1 MIFSLN
7 SRVVVSM
14 FLVAVLLDSLVFI
27 YGFQMAIAQQR
38 LPQSVSPAE
47 LSAANAIATSSNSP
61 HATAANIVHVNKTA
75 GVSELTSIIVEVSVH
90 YPTPQEKNRVDKI
103 VNQTLSMLQPM
114 GKAINESHS
123 CILEAVICGN
133 SDMTNETMLRL

>member
-1 MIFSLN
+1 
-7 SRVVVSM
+7 M

-38 LPQSVSPAE
+38 LPQSLSPPE

-61 HATAANIVHVNKTA
+61 HGATANIVHVSKTCS

-114 GKAINESHS
+114 GKAIKTSRIVAS
-123 CILEAVICGN
+123 
-133 SDMTNETMLRL
+133 

>member
-1 MIFSLN
+1 
-7 SRVVVSM
+7 M
-14 FLVAVLLDSLVFI
+14 FLVAVLLDTLVFM

-38 LPQSVSPAE
+38 LPQSLSPPE
-47 LSAANAIATSSNSP
+47 LSAANAIA
-61 HATAANIVHVNKTA
+61 HAANIVHVNKTA

-123 CILEAVICGN
+123 CILEAVICGDSN
-133 SDMTNETMLRL
+133 MSNGTMLRL

>member
-1 MIFSLN
+1 LIFSLN
-7 SRVVVSM
+7 SRVIVSM
-14 FLVAVLLDSLVFI
+14 LLIAVLLDSLVFI

-38 LPQSVSPAE
+38 LPQSLSPPE
-47 LSAANAIATSSNSP
+47 LSAANAIATSNSP
-61 HATAANIVHVNKTA
+61 HATAANIFHVNKTA
-75 GVSELTSIIVEVSVH
+75 GVSELTWIIVEVSVH

-114 GKAINESHS
+114 GKAINESHR

-133 SDMTNETMLRL
+133 SNMTNGTMLRL

>member
-7 SRVVVSM
+7 SRVIVSM
-14 FLVAVLLDSLVFI
+14 FLVAVLLVSLVFI
-27 YGFQMAIAQQR
+27 YDFQMAIAQQR
-38 LPQSVSPAE
+38 LPQSLSPPE

-61 HATAANIVHVNKTA
+61 HAAATNIVHVNKTA
-75 GVSELTSIIVEVSVH
+75 GVSELTWILVEVSVH
-90 YPTPQEKNRVDKI
+90 YPTPQEKSRVDKI

-114 GKAINESHS
+114 GKAINESHR

-133 SDMTNETMLRL
+133 SNMTNGTMLRL

>member
-1 MIFSLN
+1 
-7 SRVVVSM
+7 
-14 FLVAVLLDSLVFI
+14 
-27 YGFQMAIAQQR
+27 MAIAQQR
-38 LPQSVSPAE
+38 LPQSLSPPE

>member
-1 MIFSLN
+1 LIFFLN
-7 SRVVVSM
+7 SRVIVSM

-38 LPQSVSPAE
+38 LPQSLSPPE

-61 HATAANIVHVNKTA
+61 HAAAANIFHVNKTA
-75 GVSELTSIIVEVSVH
+75 GVSELTWIIVEVSVH

-114 GKAINESHS
+114 GKAINESHR

-133 SDMTNETMLRL
+133 SNMTNGTMLRL

>member
-1 MIFSLN
+1 
-7 SRVVVSM
+7 M

-38 LPQSVSPAE
+38 LPQSLSPPE
-47 LSAANAIATSSNSP
+47 LSAANDIATSSNSP
-61 HATAANIVHVNKTA
+61 HATAVNIVHVNKTA
-75 GVSELTSIIVEVSVH
+75 GESELISIIVEVSVH

-133 SDMTNETMLRL
+133 SNMTNETMLRL